1 MDLYSNKIARIFQKR
16 GYKKGDVVAL
26 ISYNK
31 PEYIGI
37 WLGLGKIGVVTALIN
52 TNLRSQSLAHCINV
66 AKCKG
71 IIFTSEFAK
80 EIKEIHETLPSIT
93 DYIVYGKQ
101 TAFENTVLHMDE
113 LLTSVS
119 SDPVKS
125 EQPIKPKDKLLY
137 IYTSGTTGLPKAAIM
152 VHDK

>member
-1 MDLYSNKIARIFQKR
+1 M
-16 GYKKGDVVAL
+16 
-26 ISYNK
+26 SYNK

-52 TNLRSQSLAHCINV
+52 TNLRSQSLTHCVNV

-71 IIFTSEFAK
+71 FIFTSEFAK
-80 EIKEIHETLPSIT
+80 DIKEINESLPS
-93 DYIVYGKQ
+93 DMEHIVYGEQ
-101 TAFENTVLHMDE
+101 TILENNVLNMDD
-113 LLTSVS
+113 LLSSAS

-125 EQPIKPKDKLLY
+125 EQPITPKDKLLY

-152 VHDK
+152 VHEK